1 MTKYF
6 KPILFWFAPLVFFA
20 LFYFFP
26 LISIIK
32 LSLTRSDSGM
42 WAPFVNALLSPSVQ
56 SVLWFTI
63 WQAFLST
70 ILTLLVG
77 LPGAFLFARYQFRGK
92 SILRAL
98 SSVAFVMPTLVVAA
112 GFDSL
117 LGPKGW
123 INTGLMSLFNL
134 DYPPI
139 QIINTLGAILLA
151 HVFYNVSIV
160 LRLVGDFWTRLDP
173 RLEQAARTLGAN
185 RWQTFWQ
192 ITFPLL
198 TPAIA
203 AASLLIFI
211 FDFTSFGVI
220 LILGGP
226 HFSTLEVE
234 IYYQTISL
242 FNLPMA
248 AVLSIIQLLCTL
260 ILTVTYSRLMNRLS
274 RPLMQRSQA
283 VTQKPLESWQSHVL
297 AAFILGFIM
306 ILTTTP
312 LLALAVR
319 SITTLEAG
327 YNPASMH
334 SNGFNLD
341 FYRALT
347 INQQQSQFYAPPSTA
362 IVISIGYAL
371 TTVFLALVIGIPAA
385 WTLSHDKKSQFNR
398 FIDPILMLPLGT
410 SAVTLGLGFIISLN
424 KPPLDLRASPILIP
438 ISHTLVAIP
447 FVIRSLIPA
456 LQSIQPKL
464 RQAASVLGASP
475 WQIIR
480 HIDFP
485 LVMRAIIVAA
495 TFAFTISMGEFGA
508 TAMIARPEFPTIPIV
523 IYRYLSRP
531 GGLYYGQAMALS
543 TILMITTFLGMLFI
557 EKLRLGNHTEF

>member
-1 MTKYF
+1 MPKAI
-6 KPILFWFAPLVFFA
+6 KPILFWFFPLVFLSVFF
-20 LFYFFP
+20 FYP
-26 LISIIK
+26 LTSILK
-32 LSLTRSDSGM
+32 LSLTRSDYSL
-42 WAPFVNALLSPSVQ
+42 WTPFINAIFSPTIQRVI
-56 SVLWFTI
+56 WFTI

-77 LPGAFLFARYQFRGK
+77 LPSAYLFARYQFRGK

-98 SSVAFVMPTLVVAA
+98 TGVAFVMPTLVVAT
-112 GFDSL
+112 GFNAL

-123 INTGLMSLFNL
+123 INSGLMSLFNL
-134 DYPPI
+134 DIPPI
-139 QIINTLGAILLA
+139 QVINTLSAILLA

-173 RLEQAARTLGAN
+173 RLEQAARTLGAS

-198 TPAIA
+198 IPAIA

-220 LILGGP
+220 LVLGGP
-226 HFSTLEVE
+226 YFSTIEVE

-242 FNLPMA
+242 FNLPLA
-248 AVLSIIQLLCTL
+248 AVLSILQLFCTL
-260 ILTVTYSRLMNRLS
+260 LLTVIYSKLMNGLS
-274 RPLMQRSQA
+274 RPLTQRSQA
-283 VTQKPLESWQSHVL
+283 VTQNPLHSWQSRVF
-297 AAFILGFIM
+297 AFFVLGFIM

-312 LLALAVR
+312 LLALAAR
-319 SITTLEAG
+319 SITNLEAKN
-327 YNPASMH
+327 NPAGTYST
-334 SNGFNLD
+334 GFTLD

-347 INQQQSQFYAPPSTA
+347 INQQQSQFYTAPSTA
-362 IVISIGYAL
+362 IGISIGYAL
-371 TTVFLALVIGIPAA
+371 ITVFLALIIGIPSA
-385 WTLSHDKKSQFNR
+385 WTLSHDKKSHFNR
-398 FIDPILMLPLGT
+398 IIDPILMLPLGT

-438 ISHTLVAIP
+438 ISHTLVAFP
-447 FVIRSLIPA
+447 FVIRSLTPA
-456 LQSIQPKL
+456 LQSIQPDL
-464 RQAASVLGASP
+464 RFAASVLGASP
-475 WQIIR
+475 WQIIK
-480 HIDFP
+480 HIDLP

-495 TFAFTISMGEFGA
+495 TFAFTISIGEFGA
-508 TAMIARPEFPTIPIV
+508 TSMIARPEFPTIPIV

-557 EKLRLGNHTEF
+557 EKFRLGYRTEF